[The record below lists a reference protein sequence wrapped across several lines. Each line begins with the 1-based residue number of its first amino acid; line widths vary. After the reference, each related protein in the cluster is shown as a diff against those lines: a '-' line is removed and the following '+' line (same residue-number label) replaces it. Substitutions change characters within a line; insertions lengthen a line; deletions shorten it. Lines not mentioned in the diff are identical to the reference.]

1 MGDWALRLRRCS
13 KARSDKVVMTSNSR
27 APDTVVKSKLD
38 RIFTVLANAPVGSL
52 HRRYRRGESLSPL
65 AITSDIVQ
73 VQCEGLSLRETED
86 GNIQKDDG
94 HKINHVLESYVDF
107 F

>member
-86 GNIQKDDG
+86 GWQ
-94 HKINHVLESYVDF
+94 HSER
-107 F
+107 